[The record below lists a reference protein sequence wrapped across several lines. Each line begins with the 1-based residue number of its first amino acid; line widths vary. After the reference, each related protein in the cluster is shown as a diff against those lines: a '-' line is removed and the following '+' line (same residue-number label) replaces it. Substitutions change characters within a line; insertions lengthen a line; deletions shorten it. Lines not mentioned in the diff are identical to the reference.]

1 METPAMQF
9 LYGDRELQL
18 VIGSVLDAP
27 VEVVVNAADAMLS
40 HGGTLARELQS
51 RAGNTLREESDQ
63 LIREYGA
70 IGSGMAVYST
80 AGELPFKAVIHA
92 VGPALD
98 ADTPDAD
105 HVEDEQT
112 HIERAVS
119 RSLQLCELNEWHSVA
134 FPALGAEIF
143 DVPIE
148 ICARAYFRAITRFW
162 DARHECPVEKILVCL
177 SETQFRP
184 FFDAFRE
191 HGMDAGNAPDPREV
205 ADEPPPGR
213 VDLSEQDIAS
223 LEDDD
228 EIDEWFK

>member
-1 METPAMQF
+1 MQF

-40 HGGTLARELQS
+40 HGGALASELQS
-51 RAGNTLREESDQ
+51 RAGEALRRESDQ
-63 LIREYGA
+63 LTREYGA

-92 VGPALD
+92 VGPALES
-98 ADTPDAD
+98 APDGASD
-105 HVEDEQT
+105 DGQRELEQ
-112 HIERAVS
+112 AVS

-134 FPALGAEIF
+134 FPALGAEVF
-143 DVPIE
+143 NVPIE
-148 ICARAYFRAITRFW
+148 VCARAFFRAITRFW
-162 DARHECPVEKILVCL
+162 DARHECPLEKVIICL
-177 SETQFRP
+177 RESQFRP

-191 HGMDAGNAPDPREV
+191 QGLEAEAAPAAGEANDQ
-205 ADEPPPGR
+205 
-213 VDLSEQDIAS
+213 DLPTGEIELSDQDIAA

-228 EIDEWFK
+228 EIDDWFK

>member
-1 METPAMQF
+1 MEKPSMQF

-40 HGGTLARELQS
+40 HGGALARELQS
-51 RAGNTLREESDQ
+51 RAGDMLREESDQ

-70 IGSGMAVYST
+70 IGSGMAVYSS

-98 ADTPDAD
+98 ADTSEAESVD
-105 HVEDEQT
+105 DEQT

-119 RSLQLCELNEWHSVA
+119 RSLQLCELNEWRSVA
-134 FPALGAEIF
+134 FPALGAEVF
-143 DVPIE
+143 DVAIE

-162 DARHECPVEKILVCL
+162 DARHECPVEKIMVCL
-177 SETQFRP
+177 SEAQFRP

-191 HGMDAGNAPDPREV
+191 HGMDADNTPVRNEIS
-205 ADEPPPGR
+205 EQPPAGR
-213 VDLSEQDIAS
+213 IDLSDQDIAA
-223 LEDDD
+223 LQDDD
-228 EIDEWFK
+228 EIDDWFK